1 MRSEATQHK
10 DLDAS
15 LLMKLVGRF
24 FQARDDFM
32 NLESEEVCDPSS
44 RRLLMALLWK
54 RN

>member
-32 NLESEEVCDPSS
+32 NLQSEEVCDPLS
-44 RRLLMALLWK
+44 RGRRVALLCGQC
-54 RN
+54 